1 MTMSAQPQG
10 SVTAP
15 VAHRPE
21 APIGGPSAWRGEDLA
36 RSDAWMLR
44 LDDADVAELDA
55 ALAGVEAGAREI
67 VDIGRDAFPLPRLGA
82 RLAAM
87 REEVLRGR
95 GFALVRGLPM
105 ARLSTRQA
113 AIMYWGIGTHLG
125 KAVSQNAHG
134 HLLGH
139 VIDIGR
145 DENDPNARIYQTN
158 ARQYFHADSCDIVGL
173 LCLRKARTG
182 GESTIVS
189 SVTLFNE
196 MLARAPD
203 LVDEL
208 FRPFH
213 VDRRGE
219 VPEGA
224 NPWYEVPIFNWHEG
238 LLSTYYVRRY
248 INSARRFPQ
257 VPPLTQRQI
266 AAFDA
271 FDAICDDPR
280 IHLSMAF
287 EPGDMQFLHN
297 HQILHDR
304 NAYTDFEEPDRR
316 RHLLRLWLCP
326 PDGRPLPPAYRQR
339 WGSIA
344 IGDRGGIRV
353 PGQKLV
359 APLEP

>member
-1 MTMSAQPQG
+1 MSAQPQAVAA
-10 SVTAP
+10 STRMPRPQTALT
-15 VAHRPE
+15 
-21 APIGGPSAWRGEDLA
+21 GPSAWRGEDLA
-36 RSDAWMLR
+36 RSEAWLLR
-44 LDDADVAELDA
+44 LDDGDIAELDA
-55 ALAGVEAGAREI
+55 ALAGVEASGCELI
-67 VDIGRDAFPLPRLGA
+67 EVGRDRFPLPGLG
-82 RLAAM
+82 RKLAAM
-87 REEVLRGR
+87 REEILHGR
-95 GFALVRGLPM
+95 GFALVRGLPIQ
-105 ARLSTRQA
+105 RLGTRQA

-139 VIDIGR
+139 VIDIGC

-196 MLARAPD
+196 MFARAPD
-203 LVDEL
+203 LLDEL
-208 FRPFH
+208 FQPFH
-213 VDRRGE
+213 IDRRGE

-224 NPWYEVPIFNWHEG
+224 NPWYEVPVFNWYEDE
-238 LLSTYYVRRY
+238 LTTYYVRRY
-248 INSARRFPQ
+248 IVSARRFAE
-257 VPPLTQRQI
+257 VPALTDRQI

-271 FDAICDDPR
+271 FDVICDDPA

-304 NAYTDFEEPDRR
+304 NGYTDFDDPARR

-326 PDGRPLPPAYRQR
+326 SDGRALPPAYRQR
-339 WGSIA
+339 WGSIT

>member
-1 MTMSAQPQG
+1 
-10 SVTAP
+10 
-15 VAHRPE
+15 
-21 APIGGPSAWRGEDLA
+21 
-36 RSDAWMLR
+36 MLR
-44 LDDADVAELDA
+44 LDVDDIAELEA
-55 ALAGVEAGAREI
+55 ALARVEASKR
-67 VDIGRDAFPLPRLGA
+67 DIIDVGRDAFALPRLA
-82 RLAAM
+82 PRLAAM
-87 REEVLRGR
+87 REELLRGR

-105 ARLSTRQA
+105 HRIETRQA
-113 AIMYWGIGTHLG
+113 AIMYWGIGAHLG

-208 FRPFH
+208 FAPFH

-224 NPWYEVPIFNWHEG
+224 NPWYEVPVFNWHEG
-238 LLSTYYVRRY
+238 ELTTYYVRRY
-248 INSARRFPQ
+248 IVSARRFAE
-257 VPPLTQRQI
+257 VPPLTERQL

-271 FDAICDDPR
+271 FDAISDDPQV
-280 IHLSMAF
+280 HLSMAF

-304 NAYTDFEEPDRR
+304 NAYTDFDDPARR

-326 PDGRPLPPAYRQR
+326 PDGRALPPAYRQR
-339 WGSIA
+339 WGSIT

-353 PGQKLV
+353 PGQTLL

>member
-1 MTMSAQPQG
+1 MAAEPQHLAARSAAPRPQQPL
-10 SVTAP
+10 T
-15 VAHRPE
+15 
-21 APIGGPSAWRGEDLA
+21 GPSAWRGEDIA
-36 RSDAWMLR
+36 RSEDWMLR
-44 LDDADVAELDA
+44 LRDEDIAELDA
-55 ALAGVEAGAREI
+55 ALAGVEASGRDI
-67 VDIGRDAFPLPRLGA
+67 IDIGRDAFPLPTLGP

-87 REEVLRGR
+87 CQQILRGR

-105 ARLSTRQA
+105 QRLSMRQA
-113 AIMYWGIGTHLG
+113 AIMYWGIGAHLG
-125 KAVSQNAHG
+125 KAVSQNAQG

-173 LCLRKARTG
+173 LCLRKARAG

-196 MLARAPD
+196 MFARAPD
-203 LVDEL
+203 LVDEM
-208 FRPFH
+208 FQPFH
-213 VDRRGE
+213 IDRRGE
-219 VPEGA
+219 VPAGA
-224 NPWYEVPIFNWHEG
+224 NPWYEVPVFNWYAGE
-238 LLSTYYVRRY
+238 LTTYYVRRY
-248 INSARRFPQ
+248 IVSARRFAE
-257 VPPLTQRQI
+257 VPPLTERQI

-271 FDAICDDPR
+271 FDAICDDPA

-304 NAYTDFEEPDRR
+304 NGYTDFDDPAKR

-326 PDGRPLPPAYRQR
+326 PDGRALPPAYHQR
-339 WGSIA
+339 WGSIT